1 MDYSLNVVNIKAS
14 VKLPNPV
21 DLVFVANR
29 CLEIGKNTTDIYC
42 SKKTNNIL
50 SIRYKKHTFV
60 LFKRSSVNN
69 SQHCNITKCKTEQD
83 ITNAIQDLL
92 YLVQEPP
99 TFLDYSIDNYSC
111 LARIKGSIDI
121 ESIYL
126 KELDLTCSIQEVHF
140 PSLHIRTP
148 PLNIAPSSPNIV
160 CQVYKNGCFTLVGG
174 KVLSEIEN
182 FLKWILAKTGS
193 YITT

>member
-92 YLVQEPP
+92 YLV
-99 TFLDYSIDNYSC
+99 
-111 LARIKGSIDI
+111 
-121 ESIYL
+121 
-126 KELDLTCSIQEVHF
+126 
-140 PSLHIRTP
+140 
-148 PLNIAPSSPNIV
+148 
-160 CQVYKNGCFTLVGG
+160 
-174 KVLSEIEN
+174 
-182 FLKWILAKTGS
+182 
-193 YITT
+193 